1 MPKIVDADAVRNE
14 LLSKAAVLFA
24 RRGYGSLTIR
34 EIATE
39 AGVSTGTLYH
49 YFKGKEDLFRQLCAA
64 ACDWDIRTLGELR
77 ATHADPGERLE
88 VFLEW
93 TRREETYVL
102 GEYLVLLDYLRAV
115 DAEGAKVL
123 VRETMER
130 FTRAMAE
137 DLELDPALARF
148 ILNFLAGLVL
158 HRFLDG
164 ARTDWD
170 EQLAVLRAA
179 LGRPRAS
186 KPRKEIHP

>member
-77 ATHADPGERLE
+77 ATHADPGEEPLIVLWFYAPPGSEARWVE
-88 VFLEW
+88 PEKH
-93 TRREETYVL
+93 ET
-102 GEYLVLLDYLRAV
+102 
-115 DAEGAKVL
+115 
-123 VRETMER
+123 
-130 FTRAMAE
+130 
-137 DLELDPALARF
+137 
-148 ILNFLAGLVL
+148 AG
-158 HRFLDG
+158 HAG
-164 ARTDWD
+164 
-170 EQLAVLRAA
+170 
-179 LGRPRAS
+179 
-186 KPRKEIHP
+186 